1 MRSIF
6 LSLVYF
12 YILALGFQAPFILIL
27 GYIWVDIFTPQA
39 LSYNILSSIPASFL
53 FAVSSILMYLT
64 IPKDRDIKMQAAS
77 YATIFLGIWMTTT
90 LLWAE
95 VPDYAMEKWS
105 WAIKSVLFSC
115 FIPLFFRSRIQVE
128 SLIWTIVISGIAHCI
143 PFAIKVLINGGGYGM
158 QLGLLNVNHGYGES
172 STLSMFSISLIPM
185 CLYLMKWQT
194 LIPHS
199 KSTRIMLGIFIF
211 IAFTTSIGTYA
222 RTGLISIFIL
232 STCMLKL
239 SKNKILY
246 LIIALVLG
254 LLFLNFSNDIWATRM
269 ASIGDSNE
277 GSAMGRVA
285 AWLWTLKYVAV
296 HPLGGSFDLYRINE
310 FSLNLKNGETLSI
323 QGMAFHSI
331 YFEIL
336 GELGIPGFIL
346 FLAILLLT
354 VKGYMRVINVKRDPN
369 DQWLPDLSRFMLITL
384 LIYLAGGAFIGI
396 AFQSYFY
403 YISALSVAMLNISSK
418 TAHK

>member
-1 MRSIF
+1 
-6 LSLVYF
+6 
-12 YILALGFQAPFILIL
+12 
-27 GYIWVDIFTPQA
+27 
-39 LSYNILSSIPASFL
+39 
-53 FAVSSILMYLT
+53 
-64 IPKDRDIKMQAAS
+64 
-77 YATIFLGIWMTTT
+77 
-90 LLWAE
+90 
-95 VPDYAMEKWS
+95 
-105 WAIKSVLFSC
+105 
-115 FIPLFFRSRIQVE
+115 
-128 SLIWTIVISGIAHCI
+128 
-143 PFAIKVLINGGGYGM
+143 
-158 QLGLLNVNHGYGES
+158 
-172 STLSMFSISLIPM
+172 
-185 CLYLMKWQT
+185 
-194 LIPHS
+194 
-199 KSTRIMLGIFIF
+199 
-211 IAFTTSIGTYA
+211 
-222 RTGLISIFIL
+222 
-232 STCMLKL
+232 
-239 SKNKILY
+239 
-246 LIIALVLG
+246 
-254 LLFLNFSNDIWATRM
+254 M

-354 VKGYMRVINVKRDPN
+354 VKGYMRVINAKRDPN
-369 DQWLPDLSRFMLITL
+369 EQWLPDLSRFMLITL